1 MSDESSP
8 LAEDTIE
15 DENSVLLGVA
25 SPLRAYSGRR
35 KPVESVG
42 ETSTIRWL
50 GMLLVKLQLP
60 NFMSEGKQSTP
71 NNHCCF

>member
-1 MSDESSP
+1 MVAEDDVSMSDENSP
-8 LAEDTIE
+8 SAEDTIE

-25 SPLRAYSGRR
+25 SPLRAYSERS
-35 KPVESVG
+35 KPVECVG

-60 NFMSEGKQSTP
+60 NFMSEGMR
-71 NNHCCF
+71 